1 MDRYNANPVALSEGQ
16 IFVDGVQIADGVK
29 FELKFTPKVWS
40 GKVLGERSS
49 SSRWLGYEIT
59 GTITRRVMTP
69 WYKEIVQKYQ
79 KDGITPE
86 CTIQGVMDDK
96 GSDFYQQFGSDVVTA
111 VGCVFTGDIMLMA
124 LDTSSDG
131 VREDAIS
138 FNAKDVI

>member
-1 MDRYNANPVALSEGQ
+1 MDRYNANPVALSEGK
-16 IFVDGVQIADGVK
+16 IFVDGVPIADGVK

-124 LDTSSDG
+124 LDASSDG

>member
-1 MDRYNANPVALSEGQ
+1 MDRYNANPVALSKGQ

>member
-1 MDRYNANPVALSEGQ
+1 MDRYNANPVALSEGK

-79 KDGITPE
+79 KDGVTPE
-86 CTIQGVMDDK
+86 MTIQGVMDDK
-96 GSDFYQQFGSDVVTA
+96 GSDFYQKYGSDVVTA